1 MIKNIQLKIVL
12 IFFILGIV
20 IITGL
25 GLFFSGCLESINGII
40 NEPELTDI
48 IMHEISNIK
57 TILLISLLAFGVIS
71 ILVGIFLSR
80 TVVKPINKLIKNA
93 EKLTLTEGKN
103 KIKSKN
109 EIDELADTFEEM
121 TTKLKENLT
130 EMSRQKKQIETIL
143 LHMTD
148 GVIAFNKEG
157 KVILVNPAATRAL
170 AIIDE
175 EATFEEIFK
184 NINIDINMEKIMYLE
199 DWTSTEEKVK
209 VKDRYLNLSFE
220 ILKDEKDLPAGIM
233 AVIQDITEH
242 VKLDNIRKEFVA
254 DVSHELKTPI
264 FVISGYVNMIKR
276 WGLSNKELVE
286 ESLEAISEET
296 KNMTNLVNKLLFLA
310 KDESNNIKRE
320 DFDLKE
326 LIELIIRDLKIL
338 YPQQDIELKGEG
350 EYCIYS
356 DIFLI
361 KQLLINLIE
370 NAIKYGDNKKINIIL
385 EKREGIVAKIID
397 RGKGISKENL
407 ERVFE
412 KFFREDKARSR
423 SQGSHGLG
431 LAIVKKIADILDIKV
446 SIESEVG
453 IGSRVSINF
462 KNL

>member
-1 MIKNIQLKIVL
+1 MLLKSYMILVMIFTFSDIVIFFTVETYIKKSSADDLYAIDSFLQYETKEFKEKLNRGRNIKDIIDSALDEAPKILGSSIIFKVNGEIISNNYSLNELKQVESQEYYDVVNDYGYYNIQYLKRKINLKEYPDLEVYIIKNLKSEKRLMLNIVGISSL
-12 IFFILGIV
+12 ILAFTTLIAYFISRKFYNKFVFSLNELQKLTNKINLENFNTNFKESEFYEFQQV
-20 IITGL
+20 IISYNNML
-25 GLFFSGCLESINGII
+25 
-40 NEPELTDI
+40 
-48 IMHEISNIK
+48 K
-57 TILLISLLAFGVIS
+57 
-71 ILVGIFLSR
+71 R
-80 TVVKPINKLIKNA
+80 
-93 EKLTLTEGKN
+93 
-103 KIKSKN
+103 
-109 EIDELADTFEEM
+109 
-121 TTKLKENLT
+121 LKEQTQN
-130 EMSRQKKQIETIL
+130 QI
-143 LHMTD
+143 D
-148 GVIAFNKEG
+148 F
-157 KVILVNPAATRAL
+157 VNNA
-170 AIIDE
+170 
-175 EATFEEIFK
+175 
-184 NINIDINMEKIMYLE
+184 
-199 DWTSTEEKVK
+199 
-209 VKDRYLNLSFE
+209 
-220 ILKDEKDLPAGIM
+220 
-233 AVIQDITEH
+233 
-242 VKLDNIRKEFVA
+242 
-254 DVSHELKTPI
+254 SHELKTPI

-276 WGLSNKELVE
+276 WGFSNKELVE

-370 NAIKYGDNKKINIIL
+370 NAIKYGNNKKITIIL

-446 SIESEVG
+446 SIESEIG
-453 IGSRVSINF
+453 IGSRVSIDF

>member
-1 MIKNIQLKIVL
+1 MLLKSYMILVMIFTFSDIVIFFTVETYIKKSSADDLYAIDSFLQYETKEFEEKLNRGRNIKDIIDSALDEAPKILGSSIIFKVNKEIISNNYSLNELKQVESQEYYNVVKDYGYYNIQYLKRKINLKEYPDLEVYIIKNLKSEKKLMLNIVGISSL
-12 IFFILGIV
+12 ILVFTTLIAYFISRKFYSKFIFSLNELQRLTNEINLENFNTNFKESEFYEFQQV
-20 IITGL
+20 II
-25 GLFFSGCLESINGII
+25 SYN
-40 NEPELTDI
+40 N
-48 IMHEISNIK
+48 M
-57 TILLISLLAFGVIS
+57 
-71 ILVGIFLSR
+71 
-80 TVVKPINKLIKNA
+80 
-93 EKLTLTEGKN
+93 
-103 KIKSKN
+103 
-109 EIDELADTFEEM
+109 
-121 TTKLKENLT
+121 LK
-130 EMSRQKKQIETIL
+130 R
-143 LHMTD
+143 
-148 GVIAFNKEG
+148 
-157 KVILVNPAATRAL
+157 
-170 AIIDE
+170 
-175 EATFEEIFK
+175 
-184 NINIDINMEKIMYLE
+184 
-199 DWTSTEEKVK
+199 
-209 VKDRYLNLSFE
+209 
-220 ILKDEKDLPAGIM
+220 LKDQTQNQID
-233 AVIQDITEH
+233 
-242 VKLDNIRKEFVA
+242 FVNNA
-254 DVSHELKTPI
+254 SHELKTPI

-276 WGLSNKELVE
+276 WGFSNKELVE

-370 NAIKYGDNKKINIIL
+370 NAIKYGNNKKITIIL
-385 EKREGIVAKIID
+385 EKREGVVAKIID
-397 RGKGISKENL
+397 KGKGISKENL

-453 IGSRVSINF
+453 IGSRVSIDF

>member
-1 MIKNIQLKIVL
+1 MILVMIFTFSDIVIFFTVETYIKKSSADDLYAIDSFLQYETKEFKEKLNRGRNIKDIIDSALDEAPKILGSSIIFKVNKEIISNNYSLNELKQVESQEYYNVVKDYGYYNIQYLKRKINLKEYPDLEVYIIKNLKSEKRLMLNIVGISSL
-12 IFFILGIV
+12 ILAFTTLIAYFISRKFYNKFVFSLNELQKLTNKINLENFNTNFKESEFYEFQQV
-20 IITGL
+20 IISYNNML
-25 GLFFSGCLESINGII
+25 
-40 NEPELTDI
+40 
-48 IMHEISNIK
+48 K
-57 TILLISLLAFGVIS
+57 
-71 ILVGIFLSR
+71 R
-80 TVVKPINKLIKNA
+80 
-93 EKLTLTEGKN
+93 
-103 KIKSKN
+103 
-109 EIDELADTFEEM
+109 
-121 TTKLKENLT
+121 LKEQTQN
-130 EMSRQKKQIETIL
+130 QI
-143 LHMTD
+143 D
-148 GVIAFNKEG
+148 F
-157 KVILVNPAATRAL
+157 VNNA
-170 AIIDE
+170 
-175 EATFEEIFK
+175 
-184 NINIDINMEKIMYLE
+184 
-199 DWTSTEEKVK
+199 
-209 VKDRYLNLSFE
+209 
-220 ILKDEKDLPAGIM
+220 
-233 AVIQDITEH
+233 
-242 VKLDNIRKEFVA
+242 
-254 DVSHELKTPI
+254 SHELKTPI

>member
-1 MIKNIQLKIVL
+1 MLLKSYMILVMIFTFSDIVIFFTVETYIKKSSADDLYAIDSFLQYETKEFEEKLNKGRNIKDIIDSALDEAPKILGSSIIFKVNGEIISNNYSLNELKQVESQEYYDVVKDYGYYNIQYLKRKINLKEYPDLEVYIIKNLKSEKRLMLNIVGISSL
-12 IFFILGIV
+12 ILAFTTLIAYFISRKFYNKFVFSLNELQKLTNKINLENFNTNFKESEFYEFQQV
-20 IITGL
+20 IISYNNML
-25 GLFFSGCLESINGII
+25 
-40 NEPELTDI
+40 
-48 IMHEISNIK
+48 K
-57 TILLISLLAFGVIS
+57 
-71 ILVGIFLSR
+71 R
-80 TVVKPINKLIKNA
+80 
-93 EKLTLTEGKN
+93 
-103 KIKSKN
+103 
-109 EIDELADTFEEM
+109 
-121 TTKLKENLT
+121 LKEQTQN
-130 EMSRQKKQIETIL
+130 QI
-143 LHMTD
+143 D
-148 GVIAFNKEG
+148 F
-157 KVILVNPAATRAL
+157 VNNA
-170 AIIDE
+170 
-175 EATFEEIFK
+175 
-184 NINIDINMEKIMYLE
+184 
-199 DWTSTEEKVK
+199 
-209 VKDRYLNLSFE
+209 
-220 ILKDEKDLPAGIM
+220 
-233 AVIQDITEH
+233 
-242 VKLDNIRKEFVA
+242 
-254 DVSHELKTPI
+254 SHELKTPI

-370 NAIKYGDNKKINIIL
+370 NAIKYGNNKKITIIL

>member
-1 MIKNIQLKIVL
+1 MLLKSYMILVMIFTFSDIVIFFTVETYIKKSSADDLYAIDSFLQYETKEFKEKLNRGRNIKDIIDSALDEAPKILGSSIIFKVNKEIISNNYSLDELKQVESQEYYDVVKDYGYYNIQYLKRKINLKEYPDLEVYIIKNLKSEKRLMLNIVGISSL
-12 IFFILGIV
+12 ILAFTTLIAYFISRKFYNKFVFSLNELQKLTNKINLENFNTNFKESEFYEFQQV
-20 IITGL
+20 IISYNNML
-25 GLFFSGCLESINGII
+25 
-40 NEPELTDI
+40 
-48 IMHEISNIK
+48 K
-57 TILLISLLAFGVIS
+57 
-71 ILVGIFLSR
+71 R
-80 TVVKPINKLIKNA
+80 
-93 EKLTLTEGKN
+93 
-103 KIKSKN
+103 
-109 EIDELADTFEEM
+109 
-121 TTKLKENLT
+121 LKEQTQN
-130 EMSRQKKQIETIL
+130 QI
-143 LHMTD
+143 D
-148 GVIAFNKEG
+148 F
-157 KVILVNPAATRAL
+157 VNNA
-170 AIIDE
+170 
-175 EATFEEIFK
+175 
-184 NINIDINMEKIMYLE
+184 
-199 DWTSTEEKVK
+199 
-209 VKDRYLNLSFE
+209 
-220 ILKDEKDLPAGIM
+220 
-233 AVIQDITEH
+233 
-242 VKLDNIRKEFVA
+242 
-254 DVSHELKTPI
+254 SHELKTPI

>member
-1 MIKNIQLKIVL
+1 MILVMIFTFSDIVIFFTVETYIKKSSADDLYAIDSFLQYETKEFKEKLNRGRNIKDIIDSALDEAPKILGSSIIFKVNGEIISNNYSLNELKQVESQEYYDVVNDYGYYNIQYLKRKINLKEYPDLEVYIIKNLKSEKRLMLNIVGISSL
-12 IFFILGIV
+12 ILAFTTLIAYFISRKFYNKFVFSLNELQKLTNKINLENFNTNFKESEFYEFQQV
-20 IITGL
+20 IISYNNML
-25 GLFFSGCLESINGII
+25 
-40 NEPELTDI
+40 
-48 IMHEISNIK
+48 K
-57 TILLISLLAFGVIS
+57 
-71 ILVGIFLSR
+71 R
-80 TVVKPINKLIKNA
+80 
-93 EKLTLTEGKN
+93 
-103 KIKSKN
+103 
-109 EIDELADTFEEM
+109 
-121 TTKLKENLT
+121 LKEQTQN
-130 EMSRQKKQIETIL
+130 QI
-143 LHMTD
+143 D
-148 GVIAFNKEG
+148 F
-157 KVILVNPAATRAL
+157 VNNA
-170 AIIDE
+170 
-175 EATFEEIFK
+175 
-184 NINIDINMEKIMYLE
+184 
-199 DWTSTEEKVK
+199 
-209 VKDRYLNLSFE
+209 
-220 ILKDEKDLPAGIM
+220 
-233 AVIQDITEH
+233 
-242 VKLDNIRKEFVA
+242 
-254 DVSHELKTPI
+254 SHELKTPI

-276 WGLSNKELVE
+276 WGFSNKELVE

-370 NAIKYGDNKKINIIL
+370 NAIKYGNNKKITIIL

-446 SIESEVG
+446 SIESEIG
-453 IGSRVSINF
+453 IGSRVSIDF

>member
-1 MIKNIQLKIVL
+1 MLLKSYMILVMIFTFSDIVIFFTVETYIKKSSADDLYAIDSFLQYETKEFEEKLNKGRNIKDIIDSALDEAPKILGSSIIFKVNGEIISNNYSLNELKQVESQEYYDVVKDYGYYNIQYLKRKINLKEYPDLEVYIIKNLKSEKRLMLNIVGISSL
-12 IFFILGIV
+12 ILAFTTLIAYFISRKFYNKFVFSLNELQKLTNKINLENFNTNFKESEFYEFQQV
-20 IITGL
+20 IISYNNML
-25 GLFFSGCLESINGII
+25 
-40 NEPELTDI
+40 
-48 IMHEISNIK
+48 K
-57 TILLISLLAFGVIS
+57 
-71 ILVGIFLSR
+71 R
-80 TVVKPINKLIKNA
+80 
-93 EKLTLTEGKN
+93 
-103 KIKSKN
+103 
-109 EIDELADTFEEM
+109 
-121 TTKLKENLT
+121 LKEQTQN
-130 EMSRQKKQIETIL
+130 QI
-143 LHMTD
+143 D
-148 GVIAFNKEG
+148 F
-157 KVILVNPAATRAL
+157 VNNA
-170 AIIDE
+170 
-175 EATFEEIFK
+175 
-184 NINIDINMEKIMYLE
+184 
-199 DWTSTEEKVK
+199 
-209 VKDRYLNLSFE
+209 
-220 ILKDEKDLPAGIM
+220 
-233 AVIQDITEH
+233 
-242 VKLDNIRKEFVA
+242 
-254 DVSHELKTPI
+254 SHELKTPI

-276 WGLSNKELVE
+276 WGFSNKELVE

-370 NAIKYGDNKKINIIL
+370 NAIKYGNNKKITIIL

-446 SIESEVG
+446 SIESEIG
-453 IGSRVSINF
+453 IGSRVSIDF

>member
-1 MIKNIQLKIVL
+1 MLLKSYMILVMIFTFSDIVIFFTVETYIKKSSADDLYAIDSFLQYETKEFKEKLNRGRNIKDIIDSALDEAPKILGSSIIFKVNKEIISNNYSLNELKQVESQEYYNVVKDYGYYNIQYLKRKINLKEYPDLEVYIIKNLKSEKRLMLNIVGISSL
-12 IFFILGIV
+12 ILAFTTLIAYFISRKFYNKFVFSLNELQKLTNKINLENFNTNFKESEFYEFQQV
-20 IITGL
+20 IISYNNML
-25 GLFFSGCLESINGII
+25 
-40 NEPELTDI
+40 
-48 IMHEISNIK
+48 K
-57 TILLISLLAFGVIS
+57 
-71 ILVGIFLSR
+71 R
-80 TVVKPINKLIKNA
+80 
-93 EKLTLTEGKN
+93 
-103 KIKSKN
+103 
-109 EIDELADTFEEM
+109 
-121 TTKLKENLT
+121 LKEQTQN
-130 EMSRQKKQIETIL
+130 QI
-143 LHMTD
+143 D
-148 GVIAFNKEG
+148 F
-157 KVILVNPAATRAL
+157 VNNA
-170 AIIDE
+170 
-175 EATFEEIFK
+175 
-184 NINIDINMEKIMYLE
+184 
-199 DWTSTEEKVK
+199 
-209 VKDRYLNLSFE
+209 
-220 ILKDEKDLPAGIM
+220 
-233 AVIQDITEH
+233 
-242 VKLDNIRKEFVA
+242 
-254 DVSHELKTPI
+254 SHELKTPI

>member
-1 MIKNIQLKIVL
+1 MLLKSYMILVMIFTFSDIVIFFTVETYIKKSSADDLYAIDSFLQYETKEFKEKLNRGRNIKDIIDSALDEAPKILGSSIIFKVNGEIISNNYSLNELKQVESQEHYDVVNDYGCYNIQYLKRKINLKEYPDLEVYIIKNLKSEKRLMLNIVGISSL
-12 IFFILGIV
+12 ILAFTTLIAYFISRKFYNKFVFSLNELQKLTNKINLENFNTNFKESEFYEFQQV
-20 IITGL
+20 IISYNNML
-25 GLFFSGCLESINGII
+25 
-40 NEPELTDI
+40 
-48 IMHEISNIK
+48 K
-57 TILLISLLAFGVIS
+57 
-71 ILVGIFLSR
+71 R
-80 TVVKPINKLIKNA
+80 
-93 EKLTLTEGKN
+93 
-103 KIKSKN
+103 
-109 EIDELADTFEEM
+109 
-121 TTKLKENLT
+121 LKEQTQN
-130 EMSRQKKQIETIL
+130 QI
-143 LHMTD
+143 D
-148 GVIAFNKEG
+148 F
-157 KVILVNPAATRAL
+157 VNNA
-170 AIIDE
+170 
-175 EATFEEIFK
+175 
-184 NINIDINMEKIMYLE
+184 
-199 DWTSTEEKVK
+199 
-209 VKDRYLNLSFE
+209 
-220 ILKDEKDLPAGIM
+220 
-233 AVIQDITEH
+233 
-242 VKLDNIRKEFVA
+242 
-254 DVSHELKTPI
+254 SHELKTPI

-370 NAIKYGDNKKINIIL
+370 NAIKYGNNKKITIIL

-446 SIESEVG
+446 SIESEIG
-453 IGSRVSINF
+453 IGSRVSIDF

>member
-1 MIKNIQLKIVL
+1 MLLKSYMILVMIFTFSDIVIFFTVETYIKKSSADDLYAIDSFLQYETKEFKEKLNRGRNIKDIIDSALDEAPKILGSSIIFKVNKEIISNNYSLNELKQVESQEYYNVVKDYGYYNIQYLKRKINLKEYPDLEVYIIKNLKSEKRLMLNIVGISTL
-12 IFFILGIV
+12 ILAFTTLIAYFISRKFYNKFVFSLNELQKLTNKINLENFNTNFKESEFYEFQQV
-20 IITGL
+20 IISYNNML
-25 GLFFSGCLESINGII
+25 
-40 NEPELTDI
+40 
-48 IMHEISNIK
+48 K
-57 TILLISLLAFGVIS
+57 
-71 ILVGIFLSR
+71 R
-80 TVVKPINKLIKNA
+80 
-93 EKLTLTEGKN
+93 
-103 KIKSKN
+103 
-109 EIDELADTFEEM
+109 
-121 TTKLKENLT
+121 LKEQTQN
-130 EMSRQKKQIETIL
+130 QI
-143 LHMTD
+143 D
-148 GVIAFNKEG
+148 F
-157 KVILVNPAATRAL
+157 VNNA
-170 AIIDE
+170 
-175 EATFEEIFK
+175 
-184 NINIDINMEKIMYLE
+184 
-199 DWTSTEEKVK
+199 
-209 VKDRYLNLSFE
+209 
-220 ILKDEKDLPAGIM
+220 
-233 AVIQDITEH
+233 
-242 VKLDNIRKEFVA
+242 
-254 DVSHELKTPI
+254 SHELKTPI

>member
-1 MIKNIQLKIVL
+1 MLLKSYMILVMIFTFSDIVIFFTVETYIKKSSADDLYAIDSFLQYETKEFKEKLNRGRNIKDIIDSALDEAPKILGSSIIFKVNKEIISNNYSLDELKQVESQEYYDVVKDYGYYNIQYLKRKINLKEYPDLEVYIIKNLNSEKRLMLNIVGISSLILAFTTLIAYFISRKFYNKFVFSLNELQKLTNKINL
-12 IFFILGIV
+12 ENFNTNFKESEFYEFQQV
-20 IITGL
+20 IISYNNML
-25 GLFFSGCLESINGII
+25 
-40 NEPELTDI
+40 
-48 IMHEISNIK
+48 K
-57 TILLISLLAFGVIS
+57 
-71 ILVGIFLSR
+71 R
-80 TVVKPINKLIKNA
+80 
-93 EKLTLTEGKN
+93 
-103 KIKSKN
+103 
-109 EIDELADTFEEM
+109 
-121 TTKLKENLT
+121 LKEQTQN
-130 EMSRQKKQIETIL
+130 QI
-143 LHMTD
+143 D
-148 GVIAFNKEG
+148 F
-157 KVILVNPAATRAL
+157 VNNA
-170 AIIDE
+170 
-175 EATFEEIFK
+175 
-184 NINIDINMEKIMYLE
+184 
-199 DWTSTEEKVK
+199 
-209 VKDRYLNLSFE
+209 
-220 ILKDEKDLPAGIM
+220 
-233 AVIQDITEH
+233 
-242 VKLDNIRKEFVA
+242 
-254 DVSHELKTPI
+254 SHELKTPI

-370 NAIKYGDNKKINIIL
+370 NAIKYGNNKKITIIL
-385 EKREGIVAKIID
+385 EKRKGIVAKIID

-423 SQGSHGLG
+423 SQGNHGLG

-446 SIESEVG
+446 SIESEIG
-453 IGSRVSINF
+453 IGSRVSIDF

>member
-1 MIKNIQLKIVL
+1 MLLKSYMILVMIFTFSDIVIFFTVETYIKKSSADDLYAIDSFLQYETKEFEEKLNRGRNIKDIIDSALDEAPKILGSSIIFKVNKEIISNNYSLNELKQVESQEYYNVVKDYGYYNIQYLKRKINLKEYPDLEVYIIKNLKSEKRLMLNIVGISSL
-12 IFFILGIV
+12 ILVFTTLIAYFISRKFYSKFVFSLNELQRLTNEINLENFNTNFKESEFYEFQQV
-20 IITGL
+20 II
-25 GLFFSGCLESINGII
+25 SYN
-40 NEPELTDI
+40 N
-48 IMHEISNIK
+48 M
-57 TILLISLLAFGVIS
+57 
-71 ILVGIFLSR
+71 
-80 TVVKPINKLIKNA
+80 
-93 EKLTLTEGKN
+93 
-103 KIKSKN
+103 
-109 EIDELADTFEEM
+109 
-121 TTKLKENLT
+121 LK
-130 EMSRQKKQIETIL
+130 R
-143 LHMTD
+143 
-148 GVIAFNKEG
+148 
-157 KVILVNPAATRAL
+157 
-170 AIIDE
+170 
-175 EATFEEIFK
+175 
-184 NINIDINMEKIMYLE
+184 
-199 DWTSTEEKVK
+199 
-209 VKDRYLNLSFE
+209 
-220 ILKDEKDLPAGIM
+220 LKDQTQNQID
-233 AVIQDITEH
+233 
-242 VKLDNIRKEFVA
+242 FVNNA
-254 DVSHELKTPI
+254 SHELKTPI

-276 WGLSNKELVE
+276 WGFSNKELVE

-310 KDESNNIKRE
+310 KDESNNIKKE

-370 NAIKYGDNKKINIIL
+370 NAIKYGNNKKITIIL
-385 EKREGIVAKIID
+385 EKREGVVAKIID

>member
-1 MIKNIQLKIVL
+1 MLLKSYMILVMIFTFSDIVIFFTVETYIKKSSADDLYAIDSFLQYETKEFKEKLNRGRNIKDIIDSALDEAPKILGSSIIFKVNGEIISNNYSLNELKQVESQEYYDVVKDYGYYNIQYLKRKINLKEYPDLEVYIIKNLKSEKRLMLNIVGISSL
-12 IFFILGIV
+12 ILAFTTLIAYFISRKFYNKFVFSLNELQKLTNKINLENFNTNFKESEFYEFQQV
-20 IITGL
+20 IISYNNML
-25 GLFFSGCLESINGII
+25 
-40 NEPELTDI
+40 
-48 IMHEISNIK
+48 K
-57 TILLISLLAFGVIS
+57 
-71 ILVGIFLSR
+71 R
-80 TVVKPINKLIKNA
+80 
-93 EKLTLTEGKN
+93 
-103 KIKSKN
+103 
-109 EIDELADTFEEM
+109 
-121 TTKLKENLT
+121 LKEQTQN
-130 EMSRQKKQIETIL
+130 QI
-143 LHMTD
+143 D
-148 GVIAFNKEG
+148 F
-157 KVILVNPAATRAL
+157 VNNA
-170 AIIDE
+170 
-175 EATFEEIFK
+175 
-184 NINIDINMEKIMYLE
+184 
-199 DWTSTEEKVK
+199 
-209 VKDRYLNLSFE
+209 
-220 ILKDEKDLPAGIM
+220 
-233 AVIQDITEH
+233 
-242 VKLDNIRKEFVA
+242 
-254 DVSHELKTPI
+254 SHELKTPI

-370 NAIKYGDNKKINIIL
+370 NAIKYGNNKKITIIL

-446 SIESEVG
+446 SIESEIG
-453 IGSRVSINF
+453 IGSRVSIDF

>member
-1 MIKNIQLKIVL
+1 MLLKSYMILVMIFTFSDIVIFFTVETYIKKSSADDLYAIDSFLQYETKEFEEKLNRGRNIKDIIDSALDEAPKILGSSIIFKVNKEIISNNYSLNELKQVESQEYYNVVKDYGYYNIQYLKRKINLKEYPDLEVYIIKNLKSEKRLMLNIVGISSL
-12 IFFILGIV
+12 ILAFTTLIAYFISRKFYNKFVFSLNELQKLTNKINLENFNTNFKESEFYEFQQV
-20 IITGL
+20 IISYNNML
-25 GLFFSGCLESINGII
+25 
-40 NEPELTDI
+40 
-48 IMHEISNIK
+48 K
-57 TILLISLLAFGVIS
+57 
-71 ILVGIFLSR
+71 R
-80 TVVKPINKLIKNA
+80 
-93 EKLTLTEGKN
+93 
-103 KIKSKN
+103 
-109 EIDELADTFEEM
+109 
-121 TTKLKENLT
+121 LKEQTQN
-130 EMSRQKKQIETIL
+130 QI
-143 LHMTD
+143 D
-148 GVIAFNKEG
+148 F
-157 KVILVNPAATRAL
+157 VNNA
-170 AIIDE
+170 
-175 EATFEEIFK
+175 
-184 NINIDINMEKIMYLE
+184 
-199 DWTSTEEKVK
+199 
-209 VKDRYLNLSFE
+209 
-220 ILKDEKDLPAGIM
+220 
-233 AVIQDITEH
+233 
-242 VKLDNIRKEFVA
+242 
-254 DVSHELKTPI
+254 SHELKTPI

-276 WGLSNKELVE
+276 WGFSNKELVE

-310 KDESNNIKRE
+310 KDESNNIKKE

-370 NAIKYGDNKKINIIL
+370 NAIKYGNNKKITIIL
-385 EKREGIVAKIID
+385 EKREGVVAKIID
-397 RGKGISKENL
+397 KGKGISKENL